1 MECPECGL
9 EGHDA
14 SSHDLFGITG
24 RDEETR

>member
-14 SSHDLFGITG
+14 DAHDLHGITG